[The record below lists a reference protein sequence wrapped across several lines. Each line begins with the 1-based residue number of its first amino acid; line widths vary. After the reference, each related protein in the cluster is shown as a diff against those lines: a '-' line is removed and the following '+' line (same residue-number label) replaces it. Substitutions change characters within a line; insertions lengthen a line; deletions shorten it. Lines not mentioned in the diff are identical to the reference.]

1 MEVCHFH
8 HKGNILMICSTKK
21 KMANTKAIST
31 PMASEVQFSMRNDG
45 PFQDAIL
52 YRRIAIIY
60 VKPFGHTWESHQK
73 DIGVLEGPS
82 IMACISQ
89 SPTLCFFMAILMQ
102 IGPLTQMSKS
112 TSGYYIF
119 LGKIECFWSSKKLVK
134 H

>member
-1 MEVCHFH
+1 MEVCYFH

-73 DIGVLEGPS
+73 DIGVLERDRQLWL
-82 IMACISQ
+82 A
-89 SPTLCFFMAILMQ
+89 SPKVRHFV
-102 IGPLTQMSKS
+102 
-112 TSGYYIF
+112 
-119 LGKIECFWSSKKLVK
+119 SSWLF
-134 H
+134 